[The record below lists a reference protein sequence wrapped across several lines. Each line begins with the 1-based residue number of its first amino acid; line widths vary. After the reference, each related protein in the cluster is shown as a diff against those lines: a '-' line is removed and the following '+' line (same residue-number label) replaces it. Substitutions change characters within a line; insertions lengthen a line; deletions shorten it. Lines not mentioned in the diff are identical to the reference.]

1 MGKKSPKYR
10 GGPKDQKGRGWE
22 RVQKASSASRK
33 PPTVRKQPRT
43 ASLPGLENH
52 AIRALDL
59 IAADY
64 ADIRDSRMDL
74 LRQEV
79 DLKARTLKLMKKHG
93 KTKYKHN
100 GIEITLAPGEETIK
114 VKVRKPGEDEGGE
127 DIDAEDDVDTPV
139 TAPDDVE
146 TDTVE
151 DETLSN
157 A

>member
-1 MGKKSPKYR
+1 M
-10 GGPKDQKGRGWE
+10 
-22 RVQKASSASRK
+22 AAATSSTR
-33 PPTVRKQPRT
+33 RQRT
-43 ASLPGLENH
+43 ASLPGLEDH
-52 AIRALDL
+52 AIKALDL

-64 ADIRDSRMDL
+64 ADIRDARMDL

-93 KTKYKHN
+93 KTRYKHN
-100 GIEITLAPGEETIK
+100 GIEISITPGEETIK
-114 VKVRKPGEDEGGE
+114 VKVRKPGDDDEEADGDALSTDVQDPEAPANPLDDEG
-127 DIDAEDDVDTPV
+127 
-139 TAPDDVE
+139 